1 MIENNTS
8 TLENKFEMNQ
18 RFIDYFKESCELGSA
33 QSFSTNL
40 LNVK

>member
-18 RFIDYFKESCELGSA
+18 RFINYFKENCELGCA
-33 QSFSTNL
+33 HSFSTNL
-40 LNVK
+40 LYVK